1 MREVD
6 PRWRGA
12 VFICHNE
19 RPDGAR
25 RPSCGEKG
33 GLSLRAWL
41 RDRLGERGLR
51 REVLCSRSGCLDV
64 CSGEGTTVALV
75 HADGRPPEVLVIR
88 EPDDREALLDRVI
101 AVFGLGGP

>member
-19 RPDGAR
+19 RPDGAK

-41 RDRLGERGLR
+41 RDRLGERGHR

-64 CSGEGTTVALV
+64 CSGQGTTVALL
-75 HADGRPPEVLVIR
+75 HAGDGRREVFVVRDDPE
-88 EPDDREALLDRVI
+88 DREALLERVI
-101 AVFGLGGP
+101 AAFGPGD